1 MEELNIWCKMDHI
14 MKETILIIGETV
26 KDCKFILTGNIL
38 KDNSIMIKELEEEKW
53 DFWMGAN
60 IKANL

>member
-1 MEELNIWCKMDHI
+1 

-26 KDCKFILTGNIL
+26 KDYKFILTGNIL